1 MRVQCSTCLELLTP
15 SDDLTCTP
23 CGHVFHMACVVQWFE
38 NKKNCPQCR
47 APARQNTLR
56 KIYLAETDGD
66 VKEDANALSNQLD
79 NAKFQLRLKET
90 EKSKLSERNK
100 QLEGLLGEQ
109 KAEIKTLEQNKRK
122 YKETSEGLK
131 AQNRILQ
138 EEKYRYE
145 DALKEANDL
154 RYKLDK
160 MKGVELAVKGLDG
173 DLNQYLSERG
183 AFDRK
188 TKDVA
193 VLVLVLKKKLAEV
206 KKERVLLE
214 SRLRDTTGKHER
226 DKKKITDLEIQISE
240 AQANSKSLENNL
252 WRVQE
257 DLRSLTERQDRQ
269 DDDTLI
275 IAEQNSS
282 HEKSPSPVSS
292 LPTLSPPSVESP
304 VKKLPSFKLVG
315 SVKRALSPDGEERV
329 PLMAVMNHSSA
340 RLGMSGEAGGAGWLH
355 KKQKSSLHYDGLGG
369 RARLDEFPQPRGL
382 LTSSQSLKSNKTIK
396 PQRTK
401 LSSNTVKQ
409 NKTIDKFFG
418 SFDTP

>member
-1 MRVQCSTCLELLTP
+1 M
-15 SDDLTCTP
+15 
-23 CGHVFHMACVVQWFE
+23 
-38 NKKNCPQCR
+38 
-47 APARQNTLR
+47 
-56 KIYLAETDGD
+56 
-66 VKEDANALSNQLD
+66 KEDANALSNQLD

-154 RYKLDK
+154 RLKLDK

-193 VLVLVLKKKLAEV
+193 ILVIVLKKKLAEV
-206 KKERVLLE
+206 KKERVHLE
-214 SRLRDTTGKHER
+214 GRLRETVGKHER
-226 DKKKITDLEIQISE
+226 DKKKVKDLEIQLSE
-240 AQANSKSLENNL
+240 AQANNKSLESNL

-257 DLRSLTERQDRQ
+257 DLKSLTERMDRQ
-269 DDDTLI
+269 DEDTLI

-282 HEKSPSPVSS
+282 QEKSPSPVSS
-292 LPTLSPPSVESP
+292 LPTLSPPSGESP

-315 SVKRALSPDGEERV
+315 SAKRAHSPDDEERV
-329 PLMAVMNHSSA
+329 ALMPVMNHSSA
-340 RLGMSGEAGGAGWLH
+340 RLGMSGDSSGAGWLH

-369 RARLDEFPQPRGL
+369 RSRLDEFPQQRGL
-382 LTSSQSLKSNKTIK
+382 LTSSQSFKTNKSNK

-401 LSSNTVKQ
+401 LSSNTIKQ

>member
-1 MRVQCSTCLELLTP
+1 M
-15 SDDLTCTP
+15 
-23 CGHVFHMACVVQWFE
+23 
-38 NKKNCPQCR
+38 
-47 APARQNTLR
+47 
-56 KIYLAETDGD
+56 
-66 VKEDANALSNQLD
+66 
-79 NAKFQLRLKET
+79 RLKET

-100 QLEGLLGEQ
+100 QLEGLLGDQ

-122 YKETSEGLK
+122 YKESSEGLK

-138 EEKYRYE
+138 EEKFRYE
-145 DALKEANDL
+145 DALKEASEL
-154 RYKLDK
+154 RIKLDQL
-160 MKGVELAVKGLDG
+160 KGVELAVKGLDA

-193 VLVLVLKKKLAEV
+193 VLVIVLKKKLADV
-206 KKERVLLE
+206 KKERGLLD
-214 SRLRDTTGKHER
+214 SRLRETTGKHER
-226 DKKKITDLEIQISE
+226 DKRKMADLEIQLSE
-240 AQANSKSLENNL
+240 AQSIKKSLEHDL
-252 WRVQE
+252 WKAQE
-257 DLRSLTERQDRQ
+257 DLRSLTERMDRQ

-282 HEKSPSPVSS
+282 HEKSPSPASS
-292 LPTLSPPSVESP
+292 QPTLSPPGAKSP
-304 VKKLPSFKLVG
+304 VKKLPSFKQVG
-315 SVKRALSPDGEERV
+315 SVKRALSPDDEDRV
-329 PLMAVMNHSSA
+329 PLMAVMNHTSA
-340 RLGMSGEAGGAGWLH
+340 RLAKSGGAGWLH

-382 LTSSQSLKSNKTIK
+382 LTSSQSLKSNKNIK

-401 LSSNTVKQ
+401 LSSDIVKQ

>member
-1 MRVQCSTCLELLTP
+1 M
-15 SDDLTCTP
+15 
-23 CGHVFHMACVVQWFE
+23 
-38 NKKNCPQCR
+38 
-47 APARQNTLR
+47 
-56 KIYLAETDGD
+56 
-66 VKEDANALSNQLD
+66 
-79 NAKFQLRLKET
+79 RLKET

-100 QLEGLLGEQ
+100 ELEGLLGEQ

-154 RYKLDK
+154 RLKLDK

-183 AFDRK
+183 AFDKK

-193 VLVLVLKKKLAEV
+193 VLVVVLKKKLAEV
-206 KKERVLLE
+206 KKERILLE
-214 SRLRDTTGKHER
+214 SRLRETTGKHER
-226 DKKKITDLEIQISE
+226 DKKKITDLEIKLSE
-240 AQANSKSLENNL
+240 AQANNKSLENNL

-292 LPTLSPPSVESP
+292 LPTPSPPSAESP